1 MEKELN
7 TNKKAEN
14 QACVSGSLS
23 ANTRYAI
30 QVDKMKHSIIE
41 LVDDCFNRDTDPEV
55 QWMYFREQLTHY
67 KREQILAY
75 LETDVF

>member
-1 MEKELN
+1 MNKEENKN
-7 TNKKAEN
+7 TFCE
-14 QACVSGSLS
+14 LS

-30 QVDKMKHSIIE
+30 QVDKMKNSIME

-55 QWMYFREQLTHY
+55 QWKYFRSQLTHY

-75 LETDVF
+75 LETDVY